1 MVHGVLTKLDS
12 RIPSKQQGVML
23 KIAFLKSAMSTS
35 QALINFP
42 FTKLH

>member
-12 RIPSKQQGVML
+12 RIIHKQQRAMF
-23 KIAFLKSAMSTS
+23 KIAFLKRATSTS
-35 QALINFP
+35 QAIIDFP